1 MSLYLSED
9 EQLTLIRDWFK
20 KYGKLLTLS
29 LGVFLSVFMA
39 TQAWQ
44 NHKKTQNE
52 NASILYER
60 LLVNLQDHKKINY
73 PERQNT
79 AYGHL
84 ATMLHA
90 REAVNE
96 GDLDTAVNDLKWVIS
111 HTKNS
116 GLKQISRIRLAR
128 TLLAQNKPE
137 LALKQIKIIDNKTF
151 NPLINDVKA
160 NILRAL
166 GEAEFPPHPNPL
178 PPPPPIN

>member
-9 EQLTLIRDWFK
+9 EQLTLLRDWFK

-29 LGVFLSVFMA
+29 FGVFLTIFIG
-39 TQAWQ
+39 THAWQ
-44 NHKKTQNE
+44 NYKKTQTE

-60 LLVNLQDHKKINY
+60 LLVNLQDRKEINY

-90 REAVNE
+90 HQAVNQ
-96 GDLDTAVNDLKWVIS
+96 GDLDTAANDLTWVIN

-116 GLKQISRIRLAR
+116 SLKQISRIRLAR

-137 LALKQIKIIDNKTF
+137 LALKQIKIIDDKTF
-151 NPLINDVKA
+151 TPLINEVKA

-166 GEAEFPPHPNPL
+166 GEAELPPHPNPL
-178 PPPPPIN
+178 PHPLPIN